1 MTRAEKA
8 ERNELMREYKS
19 QGHTMQEVA
28 EEFGLTVSSTQRIC
42 KGIAPQHNDLKGRPN
57 KCKGVLQE
65 ESKVAKFIE
74 SRMPEVE
81 YVGNYTGADGRA
93 DIKCKSCG
101 TIFNRSMISIRK
113 GHCSCPVCRET
124 ELSNAR
130 ERKRIAKET
139 AQEKRKRKAE
149 VNKNRNAKQM
159 RMVVCS
165 ICGETFLTWNS
176 NRCYCSADCR
186 RESARRYASYN
197 RGSDDRLNSKNIVD
211 KDISLEK
218 LFARDK
224 GVCQICGG
232 LCDYDDCYINENGT
246 FIAGDMY
253 PSRDHIVPLE
263 QGGKHAWDNIRLA
276 HRRCNS
282 MIYWTSQ
289 RFTPS
294 RSRET
299 AVKQ

>member
-28 EEFGLTVSSTQRIC
+28 DRFGLTKHSAQRIC
-42 KGIAPQHNDLKGRPN
+42 KGINPQKRIVTPSN
-57 KCKGVLQE
+57 KGVL
-65 ESKVAKFIE
+65 KPDDGVAEMIE
-74 SRMPEVE
+74 QRLTSVE
-81 YVGNYTGADGRA
+81 YFGNYTGCDGRV
-93 DIKCKSCG
+93 DLRCKECG
-101 TIFNRSMISIRK
+101 TIFNRSMISVRK
-113 GHCSCPVCRET
+113 QHCSCPVCRET

-130 ERKRIAKET
+130 EQRRIAKEA
-139 AQEKRKRKAE
+139 AQEERKRKAE
-149 VNKNRNAKQM
+149 VNKIRNAKQLQ
-159 RMVVCS
+159 MVVCS
-165 ICGETFLTWNS
+165 ICGETFLTWNT

-186 RESARRYASYN
+186 KESARRYASYN
-197 RGSDDRLNSKNIVD
+197 RGSDDRLNSENIVD

-224 GVCQICGG
+224 GICQICGG
-232 LCDYDDCYINENGT
+232 LCDYDDYYINENGT

-276 HRRCNS
+276 HRRCNL

-294 RSRET
+294 RSTEHRLSP
-299 AVKQ
+299 